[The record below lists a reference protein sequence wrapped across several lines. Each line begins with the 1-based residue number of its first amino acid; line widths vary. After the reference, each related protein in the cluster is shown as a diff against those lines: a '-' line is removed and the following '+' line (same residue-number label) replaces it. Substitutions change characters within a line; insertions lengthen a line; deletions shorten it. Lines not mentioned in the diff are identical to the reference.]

1 MGSTSKQNGPTFLL
15 RAMKK
20 FIISLALLLTV
31 SYPVLAKDPKSQKT
45 VVVENPSECVA
56 QAVYNEARG
65 EDYAGQVAI
74 AWVVRNRLQSGKFP
88 NSPCKIVYERHGLDC
103 QFTFICFPF
112 KPIDKVEDRNDFYS
126 IAMMVLYS
134 TYMTDP
140 TNGALYFNNKP
151 FKNKHF
157 KFLKKIG
164 NHWFYTDAD

>member
-1 MGSTSKQNGPTFLL
+1 M
-15 RAMKK
+15 
-20 FIISLALLLTV
+20 ALLLTV
-31 SYPVLAKDPKSQKT
+31 SYPVLAKDPKPQKPIIT
-45 VVVENPSECVA
+45 ETPSECVA
-56 QAVYNEARG
+56 QAIKNEAGG

-74 AWVVRNRLQSGKFP
+74 AWVIRNRLESGKFP
-88 NSPCKIVYERHGLDC
+88 KSPCKIVYERHGLDC

-112 KPIDKVEDRNDFYS
+112 KPVDQDKNRSDFYS

-134 TYMTDP
+134 TYMADP

>member
-20 FIISLALLLTV
+20 FIISLALLLIV
-31 SYPVLAKDPKSQKT
+31 SYPVLAKDPKPQKPIIT
-45 VVVENPSECVA
+45 ETPSECVA
-56 QAVYNEARG
+56 QAIKNEAGG
-65 EDYAGQVAI
+65 EDYEGQVAI
-74 AWVVRNRLQSGKFP
+74 AWVIRNRLESGKFP
-88 NSPCKIVYERHGLDC
+88 KSPCKIVYERHGLDC

-112 KPIDKVEDRNDFYS
+112 KPVDQDKNRSDFYS

-134 TYMTDP
+134 TYMADP